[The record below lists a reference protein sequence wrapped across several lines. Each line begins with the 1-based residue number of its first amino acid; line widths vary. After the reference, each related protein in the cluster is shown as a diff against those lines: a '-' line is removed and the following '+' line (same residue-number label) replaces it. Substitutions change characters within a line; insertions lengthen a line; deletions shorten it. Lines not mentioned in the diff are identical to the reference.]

1 MYIVLLS
8 AHCQHNL
15 FIITEMS
22 NFRSSSL
29 SPDNKY
35 IGQVVYEVQ
44 EDNREWL
51 MRFIVAKEL
60 DALLKVS
67 IFLLSNSII

>member
-1 MYIVLLS
+1 
-8 AHCQHNL
+8 
-15 FIITEMS
+15 MS
-22 NFRSSSL
+22 HVRSSSL

-44 EDNREWL
+44 EDNCEWL

-67 IFLLSNSII
+67 IFLIRYSTV

>member
-1 MYIVLLS
+1 
-8 AHCQHNL
+8 
-15 FIITEMS
+15 MS

>member
-1 MYIVLLS
+1 MDDSLIKSVKGSL
-8 AHCQHNL
+8 
-15 FIITEMS
+15 
-22 NFRSSSL
+22 L
-29 SPDNKY
+29 SPDIRY

-51 MRFIVAKEL
+51 IRFIVAKKL
-60 DALLKVS
+60 NVLLGVS